1 MADEAILS
9 VKGIEKR
16 FAGVRALDGVS
27 LSLYPGKV
35 HCLAGENGSGKSTL
49 IKTISGVE
57 VPDAG
62 TITLGGQTYQSLTP
76 RIGIKGGI
84 QVIYQDLSLF
94 ANLSIAE
101 NIAIAPI
108 IARGGMRF
116 SPGEARAIAEKVAA
130 RIHVD
135 LPFSAL
141 AADVSIAQRQL
152 TAICRALAQDARVLI
167 MDEPTTALT
176 RREVDSLF
184 ATVKLLR
191 AQGVSV
197 AFVSHKFEEILSI
210 SDEITVIRNGRVVA
224 DGPASGFDHASLSEA
239 MTGQKVNALERRGPD
254 ETVARVALRADRIG
268 VEGLLEDVSLSLNH
282 GEILGVTG
290 LLGSGREAVAE
301 ALFGIHPITS
311 GQISIDDQPCAIRQV
326 SDAIAHG
333 IGYVPGD
340 RLSEGLFLNHS
351 VAQNVIAASTDKI
364 PLTMG
369 LVLKRSVSAI
379 ARRMIKAFGIKTPS
393 DSVAVRTLSG
403 GNQQRVVLA
412 KWFVDKPRI
421 LILNG
426 PTVGVDIGSKREITS
441 LLRDLSAD
449 GTAIIVISD
458 DVPELAEIS
467 DRIIVMRNGAVASE
481 LQGAD
486 ISEARIL
493 QELAA

>member
-1 MADEAILS
+1 MTSGPILS
-9 VKGIEKR
+9 VEGIEKR

-27 LSLYPGKV
+27 LFLYPGRV
-35 HCLAGENGSGKSTL
+35 RCLAGENGSGKSTL

-62 TITLGGQTYQSLTP
+62 TITVGGQRYQSLTP
-76 RIGIKGGI
+76 RIAIKGGI

-94 ANLSIAE
+94 PNLTVAE

-108 IARGGMRF
+108 LARGGVRF
-116 SPGEARAIAEKVAA
+116 SPAEARVIAEKVAA
-130 RIHVD
+130 RIQVD
-135 LPFSAL
+135 LPFGAF
-141 AADVSIAQRQL
+141 AADVTIAQRQL
-152 TAICRALAQDARVLI
+152 AAICRALAQNARVLI

-176 RREVDSLF
+176 RREVDRLF
-184 ATVKLLR
+184 ETVELLR
-191 AQGVSV
+191 SQGVAV

-224 DGPASGFDHASLSEA
+224 DGPSSEFNHGSLSEA
-239 MTGQKVNALERRGPD
+239 MTGQKVDALGRRGAA
-254 ETVARVALRADRIG
+254 EAVAPIALHADRITVAG
-268 VEGLLEDVSLSLNH
+268 QLKSVSLTVRH

-290 LLGSGREAVAE
+290 LLGSGRETVAE

-311 GQISIDDQPCAIRQV
+311 GQISIDGKPCTISQV

-333 IGYVPGD
+333 IAYVPGD

-351 VAQNVIAASTDKI
+351 VAQNVVAASTDKI

-369 LVLKRSVSAI
+369 LVLKRSVVGI
-379 ARRMIKAFGIKTPS
+379 ARRMVKAFGIKTTS
-393 DSVAVRTLSG
+393 ELVAVRTLSG

-412 KWFVDKPRI
+412 KWFVERPRI

-426 PTVGVDIGSKREITS
+426 PTVGVDIGSKREIMS
-441 LLRDLSAD
+441 LLRSLSQE

-467 DRIIVMRNGAVASE
+467 DRIILMRNGAVAAE
-481 LQGAD
+481 LSGTR
-486 ISEARIL
+486 ISESHIL
-493 QELAA
+493 EELAA